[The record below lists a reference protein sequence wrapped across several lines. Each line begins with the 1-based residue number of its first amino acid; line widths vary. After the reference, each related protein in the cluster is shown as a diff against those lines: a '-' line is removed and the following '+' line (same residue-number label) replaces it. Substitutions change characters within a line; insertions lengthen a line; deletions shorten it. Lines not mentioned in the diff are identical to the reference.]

1 MPAHLFH
8 GENTFL
14 IQEKL
19 HLWQNKFI
27 EKYHSD
33 INCQVVE
40 ASSNIKAANI
50 ILEAETVPFLS
61 EKRLIIIKDFFSK
74 ASPEEQKEILKK
86 IPQLPDFTVL
96 VFGEFESLDR
106 RTTIY
111 KTIQKITTVEEFPLL
126 QSAALQDWIHKEIRK
141 RNSQINPKESFYLG
155 EIAGS
160 NLWNLANEIAK
171 LSSYCQNRPIS
182 ISDIDLL
189 TKSQVQ
195 LSIFQLTDFIGQK
208 NLPQA
213 LKSLNQL
220 IERGEEPMYIF
231 HMIVRQFRL
240 IIQVSELL
248 QEKASIKNIIERLK
262 LKPFVV
268 SSTAKQARN
277 YSLPMLCT
285 IYQQL
290 LDIEIAVKTGK
301 IKFSTSDVR
310 ELKLALE
317 KFIIKSCR

>member
-1 MPAHLFH
+1 MPTYLFH
-8 GENTFL
+8 GENNFL

-19 HLWQNKFI
+19 HHWQNKFI
-27 EKYHSD
+27 EKYTSD
-33 INCQVVE
+33 INCQIIE
-40 ASSNIKAANI
+40 ASSSTKAANI
-50 ILEAETVPFLS
+50 ILEAKTIPFLS
-61 EKRLIIIKDFFSK
+61 EKRLLIVKDFFSK
-74 ASPEEQKEILKK
+74 APTLEQLEILKK

-96 VFGEFESLDR
+96 VFGEFENLDK

-111 KTIQKITTVEEFPLL
+111 KTLLKITAVEEFPLL
-126 QSAALQDWIHKEIRK
+126 RGAPLHDWIQTQTQK
-141 RNSQINPKESFYLG
+141 RNSQIHPKETFYLG

-171 LSSYCQNRPIS
+171 LSSYCLDRPIS

-195 LSIFQLTDFIGQK
+195 LNIFQLTDFIGQK
-208 NLPQA
+208 NLTKA

-240 IIQVSELL
+240 IIQVAELL
-248 QEKASIKNIIERLK
+248 AAKATTPTISAQLK
-262 LKPFVV
+262 IKPFVATT
-268 SSTAKQARN
+268 TAKQARN
-277 YSLPMLCT
+277 FSLQMLHT

-290 LDIEIAVKTGK
+290 LDIEIGVKTGK
-301 IKFSTSDVR
+301 IKFTAGDVR

-317 KFIIKSCR
+317 KFIIKNCR